1 MSEGCPSLHEAGVC
15 IRRNF
20 QTEREEA
27 GGFCCGRGW
36 DGLDLQGPRGSGQ
49 WEGMEAPL
57 GARLAEEF
65 AAELSACTGLPSRG
79 SEAQTKLRTSSRR
92 RGPRG
97 GDRVAP
103 SSPPR
108 YSDAPP
114 PPGRHTPPQ
123 THVLPGP
130 PLVTLVLTYINPISH
145 TRTDWL
151 GTHPGTPGQRRP
163 PKRPFLSLMPL
174 SQRLEQGGDP
184 GRSVNTRSAS
194 PKATISHNN
203 IPTSPHC
210 RPVPSGHTRTT

>member
-1 MSEGCPSLHEAGVC
+1 MGRAGFAGATWV
-15 IRRNF
+15 RPVGRDGGASGG
-20 QTEREEA
+20 QA
-27 GGFCCGRGW
+27 GGGICCRTLSMHRPAKQGFRGP
-36 DGLDLQGPRGSGQ
+36 DK
-49 WEGMEAPL
+49 
-57 GARLAEEF
+57 
-65 AAELSACTGLPSRG
+65 AANQQQETG
-79 SEAQTKLRTSSRR
+79 TSR
-92 RGPRG
+92 RGPG
-97 GDRVAP
+97 SP
-103 SSPPR
+103 LPPPR

-174 SQRLEQGGDP
+174 SQHLEQGGDP